1 MQFQALENTVL
12 MEIYEVLKLGKYCV
26 SLQSKLSNTQVAK
39 PRHLYLS
46 LRLSY
51 LVTSMDIQFNQNY

>member
-1 MQFQALENTVL
+1 MPFQALENTVL

-26 SLQSKLSNTQVAK
+26 SLQSNTQVAK
-39 PRHLYLS
+39 PQHLYLS